1 MDVLW
6 GLTYGLLA
14 QFTPAYQPVYQL
26 EAQLN
31 GHSSDRPAPL
41 EPPAS
46 EPLEDSLED
55 DELELDSSDYEVRP
69 FAPTV
74 FLEGEVIL
82 GVSGVAGDG
91 LDDSVVFQESVEFK
105 LNVSFTGDDLLEIG
119 VESGNATEFSF
130 VDELTFEGRLSFPG
144 ETESDRIQLSEL
156 SYEFPIGDRT
166 SVYISA
172 IDHDL
177 DDFNPLFGDSS
188 TGALSEF
195 GNENPIHTLVGEA
208 GLQLNH
214 ELTDGLS
221 VSLGYFG
228 GEANDPD
235 AEGGL
240 FNGNHSAFAQVG
252 FEPSDRLLLGFTY
265 IHSYSDTSLETETGS
280 VRSQVNL
287 ERPVI
292 GNSYGFSALFS
303 PNSRF
308 SLGGWVGVTKAT
320 VLNVGDADVWNYAL
334 TLAFPDLGQE
344 GNFLGVVVGQEPR
357 LTGTSGFTIGD
368 RQRDPDTSLH
378 LEAFYSHQLSDHI
391 AITPGLIWITA
402 PDHDQSNPD
411 ILVVTV
417 RTTFEF

>member
-1 MDVLW
+1 MDALW

-14 QFTPAYQPVYQL
+14 QLMPVYQL

-31 GHSSDRPAPL
+31 GQSIDRPSPS

-55 DELELDSSDYEVRP
+55 GELELDSSDHEVQP
-69 FAPTV
+69 FAPTA

-82 GVSGVAGDG
+82 GVSGVAGNNV
-91 LDDSVVFQESVEFK
+91 DDSVVFQESAEFK

-130 VDELTFEGRLSFPG
+130 IDELTFEGRLSFPG

-156 SYEFPIGDRT
+156 FYEFPIGDRT
-166 SVYISA
+166 SVYVST

-195 GNENPIHTLVGEA
+195 ANENPIHILVGDA

-214 ELTDGLS
+214 ELTDDLS

-240 FNGNHSAFAQVG
+240 FNGNHSAFVQLG

-280 VRSQVNL
+280 WRSQINL
-287 ERPVI
+287 ERPVV

-303 PNSRF
+303 PSSRF
-308 SLGGWVGVTKAT
+308 TLGGWVGLTKAT
-320 VLNVGDADVWNYAL
+320 VLNLGNADVWNYAL
-334 TLAFPDLGQE
+334 TLAFLDLGQE
-344 GNFLGVVVGQEPR
+344 GNVLGVVVGQEPR

-368 RQRDPDTSLH
+368 RRRDPNTSLH

-411 ILVVTV
+411 ILVFSI